1 MLERSTMWASES
13 FGTLE
18 LLINFLNDRDLDAGR
33 CKVVVVREDGGDQP
47 FHLLYQLDD
56 EPRQALAAVTVEE
69 ADALPPV
76 DADDA
81 VGAAR
86 AIIAEAQ
93 REE

>member
-1 MLERSTMWASES
+1 MWASES
-13 FGTLE
+13 FSTLE
-18 LLINFLNDRDLDAGR
+18 LLINFLNDRGLDAGR
-33 CKVVVVREDGGDQP
+33 CKVVVVREDGGDQL

-56 EPRQALAAVTVEE
+56 EPGQALAAVTVEE

-81 VGAAR
+81 VGAAQ